1 MASNRGPAA
10 ASENRAALLSS
21 ARALFAEEG
30 AQVPLARIAEHAG
43 VGKASL
49 YRQFGDR
56 AGLILAVFADNVD
69 ELERAAADPGATA
82 SMIAERVARQLVES
96 VGFLSV
102 VAPAANPSN
111 PGLVGPGGRVAD
123 LFDALLAD
131 GRHGDYR
138 ADLTTRELIV
148 AIHMFGALLYTTP
161 EGDRQKT
168 AKTGWALVRRALQ
181 KQPPSPTPPGDCS
194 DPHPR
199 ARRDTV
205 GRHPDPQPTTG
216 ST

>member
-10 ASENRAALLSS
+10 APGNRAALLAS

-30 AQVPLARIAEHAG
+30 VQVPLARIAERAG

-69 ELERAAADPGATA
+69 ELERAANEPSATA
-82 SMIAERVARQLVES
+82 SSVAELVARQLVES

-111 PGLVGPGGRVAD
+111 PGLVGPGSRVAD
-123 LFDALLAD
+123 LFDAILAD
-131 GRHGDYR
+131 GRYGDYR
-138 ADLTTRELIV
+138 DDITVRELIV

-161 EGDRQKT
+161 DSDRRT
-168 AKTGWALVRRALQ
+168 AAETGWALVRRSL
-181 KQPPSPTPPGDCS
+181 
-194 DPHPR
+194 R
-199 ARRDTV
+199 
-205 GRHPDPQPTTG
+205 
-216 ST
+216 